1 MQCEFTGKE
10 RDGETGLDYFGARY
24 FSAAQGRFTSPD
36 LGNAGAES
44 EVPQS
49 WNMYGYALNN
59 PGKYVD
65 PNGESPTL
73 ATAGIGAGIGFAVGA
88 GGELFSQW
96 RAGGSYNWQKIGAK
110 GAGSAVFGFGIGLTG
125 GASLAFTGL
134 AGVGANLAGGAL
146 ERAIDGDSG
155 TDVFDEAE
163 IASDLL
169 SGAIGSGVGHQIS
182 ALLRAKLPLPEWAK
196 VQLRQ
201 AKRLRRVAKG
211 RVNIRPASAATL
223 TQTAA
228 GTEKFMDN
236 LFFVWPA
243 SAARGGSKKAVK
255 EVVKSTIRY
264 LNPEEDKKLLEQK

>member
-1 MQCEFTGKE
+1 M
-10 RDGETGLDYFGARY
+10 
-24 FSAAQGRFTSPD
+24 SAAQGRFSSPD
-36 LGNAGAES
+36 PGNAGAEP

-73 ATAGIGAGIGFAVGA
+73 VTAAAGAGIGFAVGA

-96 RAGGSYNWQKIGAK
+96 RAGGGYNWQKIGAK

-125 GASLAFTGL
+125 GASLLVT
-134 AGVGANLAGGAL
+134 AGVGAGASLAGGVL
-146 ERAIDGDSG
+146 ERAIDGDAES
-155 TDVFDEAE
+155 DAFDAV
-163 IASDLL
+163 DLTADAAAGL
-169 SGAIGSGVGHQIS
+169 IGGAAGYQIQ

-211 RVNIRPASAATL
+211 RVDSRPASVATL
-223 TQTAA
+223 TQNAA
-228 GTEKFMDN
+228 DAEKFVDN
-236 LFFVWPA
+236 VFFVSPA
-243 SAARGGSKKAVK
+243 SMARGAAKKATK

-264 LNPEEDKKLLEQK
+264 LAPEEVKLPEQK